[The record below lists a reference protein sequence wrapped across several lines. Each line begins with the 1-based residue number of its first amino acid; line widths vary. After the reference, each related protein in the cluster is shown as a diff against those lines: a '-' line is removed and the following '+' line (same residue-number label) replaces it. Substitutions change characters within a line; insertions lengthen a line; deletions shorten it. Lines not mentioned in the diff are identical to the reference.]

1 MVLRDI
7 GTMDASANTWPDCMS
22 AVTDELHRASIQE
35 ADVISLQYE
44 YDDAGV
50 TARVFYW
57 K

>member
-1 MVLRDI
+1 MAIREI
-7 GTMDASANTWPDCMS
+7 KTMDTSANTWPDCMS
-22 AVTDELHRASIQE
+22 AVTAELRRESVSE

-57 K
+57 Q